1 MKKTRMIPCILALVF
16 IFGTCGVAFA
26 GGGGPDPGACDAVWT
41 CYGGP
46 PPADAGKFLR
56 GEYTVSKEG
65 GVYVVHIRLKW
76 GNQEQ
81 MYSFNTDSI
90 VEAGL
95 CSLTAEQLKETF
107 EVAPCGLIITEP
119 AESPDFVGLLKEKDF
134 EDYILIPVLTDL
146 TIEKKYN
153 CDLADAMVRGEVVV
167 RVVPIL
173 FNYVANGCP
182 PE

>member
-16 IFGTCGVAFA
+16 ILGIYGMAFA
-26 GGGGPDPGACDAVWT
+26 GGGGPDPGACDTVWA

-81 MYSFNTDSI
+81 MYSFNTSSI
-90 VEAGL
+90 VHDGL
-95 CSLTAEQLKETF
+95 CSLTAEQLKERF

-119 AESPDFVGLLKEKDF
+119 STNPDFVGLLKEKDF
-134 EDYILIPVLTDL
+134 ADYILIPVLTDL

-153 CDLADAMVRGEVVV
+153 CGLDYAMIRGEVVV
-167 RVVPIL
+167 RVVPIP
-173 FNYVANGCP
+173 FDFADTVCP
-182 PE
+182 TE